1 MSARGTGLVLFTAM
15 SLLAGTTPD
24 AAAPAAR
31 PDVQNLLHATLDPQ
45 FTAGREVLVDL
56 VEIPPNAAL
65 EWHTHPGEEFHYYL
79 EGDARVEVE
88 GRGALHGQLGTVGHV
103 PFQVKHRAMAGP
115 QGAKVLVFRV
125 HTQGEPW
132 RSLAEDVATRVH
144 P

>member
-1 MSARGTGLVLFTAM
+1 MNARGTGLVLFTAM

-24 AAAPAAR
+24 AAAPTAK

-79 EGDARVEVE
+79 EGDARVEID
-88 GRGALHGQLGTVGHV
+88 GRGALEGKPGTVGHV
-103 PFQVKHRAMAGP
+103 PFKAKHRAMAGP

-125 HTQGEPW
+125 HTQGQPW
-132 RSLAEDVATRVH
+132 RYPAEGPQAHLH

>member
-1 MSARGTGLVLFTAM
+1 MSARGTGLVLFTTM
-15 SLLAGTTPD
+15 SLLAATTPD
-24 AAAPAAR
+24 AAAPTAK
-31 PDVQNLLHATLDPQ
+31 PEVQNLLHATLDPQ

-79 EGDARVEVE
+79 EGDARVEID
-88 GRGALHGQLGTVGHV
+88 GRGALEGKPGTVGHV
-103 PFQVKHRAMAGP
+103 SFKAKHRAMAGP

-125 HTQGEPW
+125 HTQGQPW
-132 RSLAEDVATRVH
+132 RYPAEGPQAHLH